1 MGLFQ
6 GKQKSKK
13 NSPPDEVA
21 EAVHEIFD
29 ETYREELRRSGQE
42 YFQKII
48 AESATVL
55 TKELDVTMTQL
66 GAELKE
72 HMTTRLDDTIARLN
86 ADIIKQLDGRLAEYD
101 KVAKDAQD
109 QAVQSLNRNAHALHD
124 KYQQLAVTLQ
134 QTVSSQEAMM
144 IGVFEENK
152 ARMMKTQAGQEMV
165 LQTLQTGVQASQEQA
180 KQLSAVLQKSV
191 TNQEAMMGA
200 ILEQSKT
207 QIAAMQSAQS
217 TAVRSLNDSAIALQ
231 SQHEQLSA
239 MLQKTISDQQ
249 AMMVDTFQDNMA
261 RVIEHYLLG
270 AMGDQYDLKAQ
281 LPSIIKQM
289 EANKQAMMDDMKL

>member
-1 MGLFQ
+1 MGLFKD
-6 GKQKSKK
+6 KQKTKK
-13 NSPPDEVA
+13 NSPSDEVS

-29 ETYREELRRSGQE
+29 EEYREELRQSGQE

-66 GAELKE
+66 GAELKD
-72 HMTTRLDDTIARLN
+72 HMTTQLDGTIARLN
-86 ADIIKQLDGRLAEYD
+86 ADIIKQLDERLAEYD

-109 QAVQSLNRNAHALHD
+109 QAVQSLNRNALALHD

-134 QTVSSQEAMM
+134 QTIASQEAMM

-152 ARMMKTQAGQEMV
+152 ARMTKIQAGQEMV
-165 LQTLQTGVQASQEQA
+165 LQTLQTGVQASQEQT
-180 KQLSAVLQKSV
+180 KQMSVVLQKSV

-207 QIAAMQSAQS
+207 QIATMQSAQGN
-217 TAVRSLNDSAIALQ
+217 AVQSLNDSAVALQ
-231 SQHEQLSA
+231 TQHERLSA
-239 MLQKTISDQQ
+239 MLQKTIIDQQ
-249 AMMVDTFQDNMA
+249 AMMVDAFQDNMA
-261 RVIEHYLLG
+261 RIIEHYLLG
-270 AMGDQYDLKAQ
+270 ALGDQYDLKAQ
-281 LPSIIKQM
+281 LPSIIQQM
-289 EANKQAMMDDMKL
+289 EANKQAMVDDMKL

>member
-1 MGLFQ
+1 MGLFK
-6 GKQKSKK
+6 GKQTSKT
-13 NSPPDEVA
+13 NSPSDEVSA
-21 EAVHEIFD
+21 AVHEIFD
-29 ETYREELRRSGQE
+29 EDYREELRRSGQD

-48 AESATVL
+48 AESATIL

-66 GAELKE
+66 GTELKA
-72 HMTTRLDDTIARLN
+72 HMTTQLDGTIARLN
-86 ADIIKQLDGRLAEYD
+86 TDIIKQLDERLAEYD

-109 QAVQSLNRNAHALHD
+109 QAVQSLNRNALALHD

-134 QTVSSQEAMM
+134 QTIASQEAMM

-152 ARMMKTQAGQEMV
+152 ARMTKIQTGQAMV
-165 LQTLQTGVQASQEQA
+165 LQTLQTGVQASQEQT
-180 KQLSAVLQKSV
+180 KQMSTVLQKSV

-207 QIAAMQSAQS
+207 QIAAMQNAQG
-217 TAVRSLNDSAIALQ
+217 TAVQSLNDSAQALQ
-231 SQHEQLSA
+231 AQHEQLSA
-239 MLQKTISDQQ
+239 MLQQTIADQQ

-270 AMGDQYDLKAQ
+270 AMGDQFDLKAQ

-289 EANKQAMMDDMKL
+289 ETNKQAMMDDMKL

>member
-1 MGLFQ
+1 MGLFK
-6 GKQKSKK
+6 GKQTSKK
-13 NSPPDEVA
+13 NSPPDEVS

-29 ETYREELRRSGQE
+29 EEYREEMRRSGQE

-66 GAELKE
+66 GAELKD
-72 HMTTRLDDTIARLN
+72 HMTTQLDGTIARLN
-86 ADIIKQLDGRLAEYD
+86 ADIIKQLDERLAEYD

-109 QAVQSLNRNAHALHD
+109 QAVQSLNRNALALHD

-134 QTVSSQEAMM
+134 QTIASQEAMM

-152 ARMMKTQAGQEMV
+152 ARMTKTQTGQEMV

-180 KQLSAVLQKSV
+180 KQMSVVLQKSV

-200 ILEQSKT
+200 ILTQSKT
-207 QIAAMQSAQS
+207 QIAEMQSAQGN
-217 TAVRSLNDSAIALQ
+217 AVRSLNDSAVALQ
-231 SQHEQLSA
+231 AQHEQLSA
-239 MLQKTISDQQ
+239 MLQKTITDQQ
-249 AMMVDTFQDNMA
+249 AMMVDNFQDNMA
-261 RVIEHYLLG
+261 RIIEHYVLG
-270 AMGDQYDLKAQ
+270 ALGDQYDLKAQ
-281 LPSIIKQM
+281 LPAIIQQM
-289 EANKQAMMDDMKL
+289 ESNKQAIMDDMKL